1 MTPPV
6 PACSPLDAPGPDP
19 GAERVAPEI
28 RRETSSDGVPE
39 ILVLGDWVLSTLKA
53 QFQDMESRLRPL
65 AAETGTR
72 WNLTHARTVDHA
84 GALLLWRA
92 WGGKRPAALAIA
104 PDQSALLDHVAQVPG
119 YEMPRRRH
127 ILLQGLARI
136 GRGIVGAFREVRDG
150 TWMMGQLALD
160 LGHLV
165 LHPSRTPWREI
176 SANIYRTGAQ
186 ALGIT
191 ALVGFLIGIVLS
203 YLSGKQLK
211 AYGADVFIVNILG
224 LSIIRELGPVLAAI
238 LVAGRS
244 GSSMTA
250 QLGVMRVT
258 QELDALSVMG
268 ISHTMRLVLPKV
280 IALAV
285 SMPLIVLWT
294 SAMALIGGIIASDVQ
309 LGIGYALFL
318 ERLPKAVPIANLWL
332 GLSKGAVFGALIA
345 IIACHYGLRVEPN
358 TESLATGTTTSVVVS
373 ITTVIIVDAIFAIAF
388 SNVGYGF

>member
-1 MTPPV
+1 MSPPI

-19 GAERVAPEI
+19 GADRVAPEI
-28 RRETSSDGVPE
+28 RRETGADGMPE
-39 ILVLGDWVLSTLKA
+39 IVLSGDWVLATLKT
-53 QFQDMESRLRPL
+53 QFPDMESRLRPL
-65 AAETGTR
+65 AAEGGAR
-72 WNLTHARTVDHA
+72 WDLTHARTVDHA

-92 WGGKRPAALAIA
+92 WGSKRPATLNIA
-104 PDQSALLDHVAQVPG
+104 ADQSALLEHVAQVPG
-119 YEMPRRRH
+119 YDLPRRRRTYFH
-127 ILLQGLARI
+127 GLANLGRRI
-136 GRGIVGAFREVRDG
+136 VAAMREVRDG
-150 TWMMGQLALD
+150 TGMLGQLALD
-160 LGHLV
+160 LGHV
-165 LHPSRTPWREI
+165 ALHPSRIPWREI
-176 SANIYRTGAQ
+176 SANIYRTGAM

-211 AYGADVFIVNILG
+211 LYGADVFIVNILG
-224 LSIIRELGPVLAAI
+224 LSIIRELGPVLAAV

-268 ISHTMRLVLPKV
+268 ISHTLRLVLPKV
-280 IALAV
+280 IGLAV

-294 SAMALIGGIIASDVQ
+294 SAMALIGGIVASDIQ

-332 GLSKGAVFGALIA
+332 GLAKGAVFGSLIA

-358 TESLATGTTTSVVVS
+358 TESLGAGTTTSVVVS